1 MSARSESPHQHDDY
15 SRVLMRSQGFLVLY
29 LLFLTLLG
37 NLMLWVVMS
46 LKFRSFLIGTC
57 WVTSWFIELLLRNS
71 ASSSRILQATVTVT
85 ARFIKQIDR
94 MVLVIIILLLLP
106 VMRPLVLKSSL
117 KSYQQH
123 FSSEGM
129 RL

>member
-1 MSARSESPHQHDDY
+1 MG
-15 SRVLMRSQGFLVLY
+15 SQGFLVFY

-57 WVTSWFIELLLRNS
+57 WVTSWFIELLLFSS

-94 MVLVIIILLLLP
+94 MVLVIIGRPPKALGLLSNP
-106 VMRPLVLKSSL
+106 VSL
-117 KSYQQH
+117 IGSPH
-123 FSSEGM
+123 T
-129 RL
+129 RN